1 MKVLIERFKNIEK
14 IEVDVSSLTLLVG
27 GNNAG
32 KSSVLQAI
40 QFGISA
46 AQTADVQGGLWKG
59 SRLSTSISQADLLYS
74 PLKEVVNLARN
85 GMLKEAENEAICIT
99 YNDGDECKIL
109 IKKGR
114 NKNIVI
120 TMFGEI
126 LGKKLQSIIN
136 PLSSLVTGLA
146 GIPAEERYE
155 TSFYVKK
162 AYARGDSNSVFRN
175 ILNLLKKDS
184 THWDDF
190 TNKLQSIFGN
200 MIIELNFDPDKN
212 DTILCNVNN
221 NGLILPIDSCG
232 TGVLQAIQ
240 IFAYSCLFQPKI
252 LLLDEPDSHLHPNNQ
267 KLLADEL
274 IKLANKGSLIIVS
287 THSKTMIESLIDHS
301 NMLWV
306 AKGKIVNP
314 IENYTLKALIDIGAL
329 NEGDRI
335 SNSKYIILTE
345 DSDTSLLCILLESN
359 SIDLNDCEILSYNG
373 CTRNDTA
380 LIFIE
385 YLKKSNSK
393 AKYIIH
399 RDRDFMTDDQ
409 LSKYKEQF
417 VGSGVDT
424 FVSTGNDL
432 ESYFL
437 TREHLKNVLEIS
449 DSDYESIIN
458 DTILSKKDVLQT
470 KYVNTR
476 IENNNKERPRPCF
489 NAGDISVEFTHA
501 IESKDFKFMHGK
513 ILLAGVRD
521 VLRIKGI
528 SDRILSGSDALII
541 KELKDLFEEHTA

>member
-1 MKVLIERFKNIEK
+1 MKILIERFKNIERVEIDISK
-14 IEVDVSSLTLLVG
+14 LTLLVG

-32 KSSVLQAI
+32 KSSILQAI

-46 AQTADVQGGLWKG
+46 AQTAGVQGGLWKKG
-59 SRLSTSISQADLLYS
+59 RLSTSISQIDLLYS
-74 PLKEVVNLARN
+74 PLKDVVNLARN
-85 GMLKEAENEAICIT
+85 GRLKEAKNEAICIT
-99 YNDGDECKIL
+99 YNDGDECQIL

-120 TMFGEI
+120 TMSGEI

-136 PLSSLVTGLA
+136 PFSSLVTGLA

-162 AYARGDSNSVFRN
+162 SYARGDSNSVFRN
-175 ILNLLKKDS
+175 ILNLLKKDGA
-184 THWDDF
+184 HWDDF
-190 TNKLQSIFGN
+190 INKLQSIFGD
-200 MIIELNFDPDKN
+200 MVIEHDFDPDKN

-240 IFAYSCLFQPKI
+240 IFAYTCLFQPKI

-274 IKLANKGSLIIVS
+274 IKLTNKGSLIIVS

-301 NMLWV
+301 NMLWI

-314 IENYTLKALIDIGAL
+314 VDNYTLKALINIGAL

-345 DSDTSLLCILLESN
+345 DSDTSLLCILLKSN
-359 SIDLNDCEILSYNG
+359 GADLNNCEVLSYNG

-393 AKYIIH
+393 AKYVIH

-409 LSKYKEQF
+409 LLRYKDQF
-417 VGSGVDT
+417 AGSGVDT
-424 FVSTGNDL
+424 FISTGNDL

-437 TREHLKNVLEIS
+437 AKDHLKNVLRIS
-449 DSDYESIIN
+449 DTDYESIIN
-458 DTILSKKDVLQT
+458 NTIISKKDALQT

-476 IENNNKERPRPCF
+476 IENSNKEKPRSSINP
-489 NAGDISVEFTHA
+489 GEISVEFTHA
-501 IESKDFKFMHGK
+501 IESRDFKFIHGK
-513 ILLAGVRD
+513 VMLAGVRD
-521 VLRIKGI
+521 VLRTSVPSHTDSNII
-528 SDRILSGSDALII
+528 EMWPWLSWP
-541 KELKDLFEEHTA
+541 E